1 MAENHIYLMSAFA
14 FSYFSFHTFSCCRG
28 RKGRIFLSIFF
39 SLNVIKCVAMA
50 ISFVYW
56 IFIFRNYT
64 FSVQGAELRV
74 VRKVVVNPIKTEKQ
88 RLQDIAH

>member
-1 MAENHIYLMSAFA
+1 MTIGFA
-14 FSYFSFHTFSCCRG
+14 
-28 RKGRIFLSIFF
+28 
-39 SLNVIKCVAMA
+39 
-50 ISFVYW
+50 YW

-88 RLQDIAH
+88 RLQDIKHEPQQICFLVF

>member
-1 MAENHIYLMSAFA
+1 
-14 FSYFSFHTFSCCRG
+14 
-28 RKGRIFLSIFF
+28 
-39 SLNVIKCVAMA
+39 MA
-50 ISFVYW
+50 ISFAYW